1 MKKLIALSLALIL
14 VLSCLA
20 GCGAKK
26 DDNVIRVAASLT
38 PHSEI
43 LEAAKPLV
51 EARGYTLEVTVFND
65 FIVPN
70 QVTEDGE
77 VDANYFQH
85 LPYLENFNHDN
96 GTHLASAV
104 AVHYE
109 PFGIYAGTRAAIAD
123 LADGDR
129 IAIPNDGTNR
139 ARALLLLETQGIITL
154 KEGVGVQ
161 ATVVDIVE
169 NPLNLEIFEMEA
181 AQITNVLDDVALAV
195 INGNYALQAG
205 LNAAE
210 DALAT
215 EDVESLSAQTYA
227 NILCVHEDNLES
239 EKTKVLVEVLTSE
252 EIRDY
257 INSTYPGCVV
267 PVF

>member
-1 MKKLIALSLALIL
+1 MKKLITLTLAIVF
-14 VLSCLA
+14 VLSCLS
-20 GCGAKK
+20 GCGAKQ
-26 DDNVIRVAASLT
+26 DDHVIRVAASLT

-43 LEAAKPLV
+43 LEAARPLI
-51 EARGYTLEVTVFND
+51 EAKGYTLEVSVYND

-85 LPYLENFNHDN
+85 APYLKLFNEEN

-104 AVHYE
+104 AIHYE
-109 PFGIYAGTRAAIAD
+109 PFGIYAGVRSSISE
-123 LADGDR
+123 LADGDA

-139 ARALLLLETQGIITL
+139 ARALLLLEAQGIITL
-154 KEGVGVQ
+154 TDGIGID
-161 ATVVDIVE
+161 ATVVNIVD
-169 NPLNLEIFEMEA
+169 NPLNLEILEIEA
-181 AQITNVLDDVALAV
+181 AQLTNVLDDVALAV
-195 INGNYALQAG
+195 INGNYALPAG

-215 EDVESLSAQTYA
+215 EDAASEAAQTFA

-239 EKTKVLVEVLTSE
+239 EKTKVLVEALTSE
-252 EIRDY
+252 EVREY
-257 INSTYPGCVV
+257 INTTYPGCVV
-267 PVF
+267 PIF

>member
-1 MKKLIALSLALIL
+1 MKKILALTLALIL
-14 VLSCLA
+14 VLSALA
-20 GCGAKK
+20 GCGAGK
-26 DDNVIRVAASLT
+26 DDKVIRVAASLT

-51 EARGYTLEVTVFND
+51 EAKGYTLEVTVYND

-85 LPYLENFNHDN
+85 GPYLETFNAEN

-109 PFGIYAGTRAAIAD
+109 PFGVYAGTRAAIAD

-129 IAIPNDGTNR
+129 IAIPNDGSNR
-139 ARALLLLETQGIITL
+139 ARALLLLEAQGLIAL
-154 KEGVGVQ
+154 KEGVGVN
-161 ATVVDIVE
+161 ATVLDIAE
-169 NPLNLEIFEMEA
+169 NPLNLEILEMEA

-205 LNAAE
+205 LNAARDALVTE
-210 DALAT
+210 DAAS
-215 EDVESLSAQTYA
+215 VAAQTYA
-227 NILCVHEDNLES
+227 NILCVHEDNVES
-239 EKTKVLVEVLTSE
+239 EKTRILVEVLTSE

-257 INSTYPGCVV
+257 INSTYSGAVV
-267 PVF
+267 PIF